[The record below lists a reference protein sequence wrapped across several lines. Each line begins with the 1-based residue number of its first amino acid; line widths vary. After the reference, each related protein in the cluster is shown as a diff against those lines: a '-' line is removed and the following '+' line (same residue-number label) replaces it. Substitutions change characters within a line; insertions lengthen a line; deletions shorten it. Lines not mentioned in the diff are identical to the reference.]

1 MVRRKNVAAN
11 LPIISRV
18 ATLERAENQDPQLEE
33 VARFVASQQ
42 LAVISTIGPEGAPQ
56 AALVGV
62 AVTHR
67 FELVFDTIDTSRKI
81 ANIRRDPRVALV
93 VGGTM
98 QDERT
103 VQIDGLADEPAGEEG
118 ERIREAYFG
127 RWPDGR
133 KRLTWTGI
141 THVRV
146 TPQWLRFS
154 DWNVS
159 PPLVAEWRRGAD
171 RLLAPSDPAT

>member
-1 MVRRKNVAAN
+1 M
-11 LPIISRV
+11 L
-18 ATLERAENQDPQLEE
+18 TLSHAGFQDPRLEE
-33 VARFVASQQ
+33 AVRFVASQQ
-42 LAVISTIGPEGAPQ
+42 LAVISTCGPDGAPQ

-62 AVTHR
+62 AITDR
-67 FELVFDTIDTSRKI
+67 FELVFDSTDTSRKI
-81 ANIRRDPRVALV
+81 ANIRRDPRVAVV

-103 VQIDGLADEPAGEEG
+103 VQIDGLADEPAGDEA
-118 ERIREAYFG
+118 ERIREAYFR

-146 TPQWLRFS
+146 APQWLRFS

-159 PPLVAEWRRGAD
+159 PPVVAEWSRGQD
-171 RLLAPSDPAT
+171 RLLARSDPAT